1 MTIIVSLQG
10 DRSAA
15 DGPFFALLIMGAGL
29 VLGLVGLVT
38 HYLVIVQRTVD
49 ACRETW
55 ALAIARGQPLSGLIP
70 LAVASL
76 IVLLALFSLVRQW
89 VVTRR
94 LLGQLLARRLEAPPS
109 LAALARRLRLDDRL
123 DYVDDDSAYA
133 FCYGLL
139 DPRICVSRGLVD
151 LLEAQELE
159 AVLRHERHH
168 LLHRDPLKILLSRAL
183 AAGLFFLP
191 VAGELR
197 NRYLAVKEITA
208 DEVTT
213 HGGDRNKVVLASALV
228 KLIKA
233 APQSWPE
240 GLAAIGSFNV
250 TQERVQRLV
259 NGYWSGTPFP
269 RLKTVVISLLV
280 IVAIF
285 LVSYA
290 PLMAQQAAPLHDECL
305 SEAALVYLPR

>member
-1 MTIIVSLQG
+1 VTIVLSLRG

-15 DGPFFALLIMGAGL
+15 DGPFFALLIMAAGL
-29 VLGLVGLVT
+29 VLGLLGLVV
-38 HYLVIVQRTVD
+38 HYLVSVQRVVD

-55 ALAIARGQPLSGLIP
+55 VVVMAHGQPLSGLMP
-70 LAVASL
+70 LTVASL

-89 VVTRR
+89 IVTQR
-94 LLGQLLARRLEAPPS
+94 LLGRLLARRLEAPRA
-109 LAALARRLRLDDRL
+109 LATLARRLGLGDRL
-123 DYVDDDSAYA
+123 DYVDDDAAYA

-139 DPRICVSRGLVD
+139 RPRICVSRGLVE
-151 LLEAQELE
+151 LLDAHELE
-159 AVLRHERHH
+159 AVLRHEQHH
-168 LLHRDPLKILLSRAL
+168 LLHHDPLKILLSRAL

-208 DEVTT
+208 DEGSA
-213 HGGDRNKVVLASALV
+213 HSGDRGKVVLASALL

-269 RLKTVVISLLV
+269 RLRTVVISLLL
-280 IVAIF
+280 IAAIF

-290 PLMAQQAAPLHDECL
+290 PLMAQQAAPFHDECL
-305 SEAALVYLPR
+305 SEAALLYLPR